1 MSVVTVSGRRG
12 VKEQRIES
20 GDILDS
26 INAAKACFGS
36 PCRKYAGALTIEL
49 IRRALMK
56 IGIRVSRRD
65 VFIQGVPLEI
75 DFLVPGP
82 HARLSNGLVYR
93 PEDVLAIVEVKNAG
107 SFGKPTIET
116 IRQNFTV
123 IRKANRRIRCCYLT
137 VAERRGFRWAV
148 TSRNSGG
155 NAYTMF
161 WHHGSGKNL
170 AYDPSGDWDRFVADM
185 RRIRKA

>member
-1 MSVVTVSGRRG
+1 MHTGKLSCRRR
-12 VKEQRIES
+12 VKEQRIEDT
-20 GDILDS
+20 DIRNS
-26 INAAKACFGS
+26 INKAKERFGLT
-36 PCRKYAGALTIEL
+36 CRKCAGALTVEI
-49 IRRALMK
+49 IRHALLK

-65 VFIQGVPLEI
+65 VFIRGVPLEI

-82 HARLSNGLVYR
+82 HARPSNGLVYR
-93 PEDVLAIVEVKNAG
+93 SADVLAIVEVKNAG

-116 IRQNFTV
+116 IQQNFKV

-170 AYDPSGDWDRFVADM
+170 AYDPSGDWDRFLADM
-185 RRIRKA
+185 QRIQKA